1 MRSKTFDD
9 AMWTLNEVVAARRAG
24 NPVVVTMPT
33 PQIELLAEYLFVQI
47 IPGTVEQ
54 DNGRV
59 LFIVVPTAKGER
71 QLVACRRA
79 WLEEIEQ
86 CLEA

>member
-1 MRSKTFDD
+1 MRSKTFDN
-9 AMWTLNEVVAARRAG
+9 AMWTLNEIVSACREG

-33 PQIELLAEYLFVQI
+33 PQIELLAEYLFVQV

-54 DNGRV
+54 DNGRI
-59 LFIVVPTAKGER
+59 LFIVVPTAKGKT
-71 QLVACRRA
+71 QLKACRRA

-86 CLEA
+86 CLGT